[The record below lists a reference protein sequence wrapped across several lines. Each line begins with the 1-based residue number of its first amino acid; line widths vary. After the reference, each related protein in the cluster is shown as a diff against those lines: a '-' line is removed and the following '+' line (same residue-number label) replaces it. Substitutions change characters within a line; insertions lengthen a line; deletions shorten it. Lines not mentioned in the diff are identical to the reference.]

1 MTSTSHTPII
11 VIGGGIAG
19 LTAAALLG
27 RAGIPAVLLDKS
39 SAPGGRAAT
48 RNRQGFLFNLGPHA
62 LYRAGTLH
70 QTLKMLGVEV
80 RGRTPDANGGF
91 AIREGRLH
99 TLPAGLTSLLT
110 TGLLG
115 LGGKFEL
122 ARMQSR
128 LLQVDTNAIQRQS
141 LASWLDANVG
151 DAGVRGVLEML
162 ARVTTFTN
170 DPDHQSAGAAIEQ
183 LQLSLRGSVLYL
195 DGGWQTI
202 VDGLRRTAVAG
213 GARIVSGAHAVSL
226 ERASATRAGA
236 VRLAD
241 GTAMRATG
249 VIIAAGPAEVDALA
263 GTGLQRAVPPPIR
276 LATLDVALRW
286 LPKPAARVAFG
297 IDTPLYFSVHSA
309 FAQLAPEGGALIH
322 VSKYLRPGELA
333 DRRVERELETLMDM
347 MQPGWRA
354 VVESQQY
361 LPALGVTHAEVTAAQ
376 GGVRGRPV
384 ARVPGYD
391 NVWMAGDWVGPR
403 GQLSDAAAASAADAV
418 ASIMAART
426 AGATGDTAGAT
437 GDIAP
442 TLAPHSSTPAL
453 EAAS

>member
-1 MTSTSHTPII
+1 MTSTSHAPIV

-27 RAGIPAVLLDKS
+27 RAGVPAVLLDKS

-62 LYRAGTLH
+62 LYRTGALH
-70 QTLKMLGVEV
+70 QTLKRLSIEV
-80 RGRTPDANGGF
+80 RGRTPTANGGF
-91 AIREGRLH
+91 AISEGRLH
-99 TLPAGLTSLLT
+99 TLPVGLTSLLT
-110 TGLLG
+110 TDLLR

-122 ARMQSR
+122 ARLQSR
-128 LLQVDTNAIQRQS
+128 LLRVDANAIQRQS

-170 DPDHQSAGAAIEQ
+170 DPEQQSAGAAIEQ

-213 GARIVSGAHAVSL
+213 GVRIISGAHAVSL
-226 ERASATRAGA
+226 ERPRAASVDA
-236 VRLAD
+236 VCLAD
-241 GTAMRATG
+241 GTAMRAAG

-263 GTGLQRAVPPPIR
+263 GTQLQRSVPPPIKI
-276 LATLDVALRW
+276 ATLDVALRS

-297 IDTPLYFSVHSA
+297 IDAPFYFSVHSV

-333 DRRVERELETLMDM
+333 DHRVERELETLMDM

-354 VVESQQY
+354 VVESKQY
-361 LPALGVTHAEVTAAQ
+361 LPALTVTHAEVTAAQ

-384 ARVPGYD
+384 AHVPTCS
-391 NVWMAGDWVGPR
+391 NVCIAGDWVGPR

-418 ASIMAART
+418 ASIMTALNGSVT
-426 AGATGDTAGAT
+426 GDMAGATSDGAPSLEAQPFTA
-437 GDIAP
+437 
-442 TLAPHSSTPAL
+442 AL

>member
-1 MTSTSHTPII
+1 MTSTSHAPIV

-27 RAGIPAVLLDKS
+27 RAGVPAILLDKS

-62 LYRAGTLH
+62 LYRAGALH

-80 RGRTPDANGGF
+80 RGRAPTANGGF
-91 AIREGRLH
+91 AVRGGRLH
-99 TLPAGLTSLLT
+99 TLPVGLTSLLT
-110 TGLLG
+110 TDLLG

-128 LLQVDTNAIQRQS
+128 LLQVDANAIQRQS
-141 LASWLDANVG
+141 WASWLDANVG

-162 ARVTTFTN
+162 VRVTTFTN
-170 DPDHQSAGAAIEQ
+170 DPVRQSAGAAIEQ

-213 GARIVSGAHAVSL
+213 GVRIVSGAHAVSL
-226 ERASATRAGA
+226 ERASSTSVGG
-236 VRLAD
+236 VCLAD
-241 GTAMRATG
+241 GTAMRAAG
-249 VIIAAGPAEVDALA
+249 VIIAAGPGEVDALA
-263 GTGLQRAVPPPIR
+263 GTRLQPAVPPPTRI
-276 LATLDVALRW
+276 ATLDVALRS

-297 IDTPLYFSVHSA
+297 IDAPLYFSVHSA
-309 FAQLAPEGGALIH
+309 FAQLAPEGGAVIH

-333 DRRVERELETLMDM
+333 DHRVERELETLMDM

-354 VVESQQY
+354 VVESKQY
-361 LPALGVTHAEVTAAQ
+361 LPALTVTHAEVTAAQ
-376 GGVRGRPV
+376 GGVRGRP
-384 ARVPGYD
+384 AAQAPAYD
-391 NVWMAGDWVGPR
+391 NVYIAGDWVGPR

-418 ASIMAART
+418 AGIMTVRKDS
-426 AGATGDTAGAT
+426 ATGDTAGAT
-437 GDIAP
+437 SDAAP
-442 TLAPHSSTPAL
+442 PLVAQTGRPAL